1 MQQNVLAE
9 LLNSGRR
16 LGVKMVLAEQRE
28 KGPAVLAS
36 FFCGMRDIAVM
47 ASEGIA
53 QVVALKLGD
62 RPGFLFLK

>member
-16 LGVKMVLAEQRE
+16 LAVKIVLAEQRE

-36 FFCGMRDIAVM
+36 FFCGMRDIAIM
-47 ASEGIA
+47 ACEDFT
-53 QVVALKLGD
+53 QVPPLKLGD
-62 RPGFLFLK
+62 CAGFLFLK